1 MKTLYLLSESP
12 ASLLVRLDFPPIQ
25 QDVKCDLSCNLS
37 VSLSWGLPGRGPHDS
52 CQVSPSLK
60 LCARA
65 PPAHKEAVSPGCHH
79 QPSTF
84 SLSKEV
90 WSWGPL
96 RDSGQCVVHSLPPPA
111 VGGHSR
117 SQPKEGASRKASS
130 LFAVSSG
137 VWGTQT
143 LWKGARW
150 LELAEKERA
159 EFPARGIP
167 SQGRVRG
174 LVFQARQGPDRR
186 SQSGVDLEGFCPG
199 RPPEG
204 PIWPQG
210 GMDISFR
217 VRKE

>member
-1 MKTLYLLSESP
+1 MKTVYLLSESP

-25 QDVKCDLSCNLS
+25 QDVKCDLSWNLS
-37 VSLSWGLPGRGPHDS
+37 VSLSWGLPSRGPHDS

-60 LCARA
+60 LCA

-79 QPSTF
+79 QPSAF

-111 VGGHSR
+111 VRWEDIHEANRRRELQEKPAASLPCLPEFGEHRHSGKVHAGWSGQR
-117 SQPKEGASRKASS
+117 KRGLSSQQGAYPP
-130 LFAVSSG
+130 
-137 VWGTQT
+137 
-143 LWKGARW
+143 
-150 LELAEKERA
+150 RA
-159 EFPARGIP
+159 GRG
-167 SQGRVRG
+167 G
-174 LVFQARQGPDRR
+174 LVFQARQGLDRR
-186 SQSGVDLEGFCPG
+186 SQSGVDLEGFGPG